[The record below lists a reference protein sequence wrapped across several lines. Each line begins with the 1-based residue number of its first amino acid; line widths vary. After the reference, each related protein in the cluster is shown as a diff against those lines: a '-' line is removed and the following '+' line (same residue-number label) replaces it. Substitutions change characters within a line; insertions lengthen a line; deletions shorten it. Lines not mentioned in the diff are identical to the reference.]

1 MSEAD
6 KSNGTPEQPSAPDAA
21 VTPVEKIW
29 TAAGP
34 YVEKVLQAA
43 IDAIERSSRHTG
55 VVTGILLGLI
65 ILCLTGLAA
74 YSMSLGHV
82 DTAEKTIIALVSFLG
97 GAAMFSG
104 PPRK

>member
-1 MSEAD
+1 MLEAD
-6 KSNGTPEQPSAPDAA
+6 KSNDTPAQPGAPDST

-29 TAAGP
+29 AAAGP

-43 IDAIERSSRHTG
+43 IEAIERSSRHTG
-55 VVTGILLGLI
+55 IVTGILLGLI

-74 YSMSLGHV
+74 FSMYLDKV

-104 PPRK
+104 PPKK